1 MTETNRGAAAGR
13 RGRSNTVTFE
23 DYTGSRSSRYSLAW
37 SRLVPRLPQAA
48 AALSEMEQG
57 WSESLYRLVGE
68 PDARN

>member
-1 MTETNRGAAAGR
+1 MTETNRGAAAGS

-37 SRLVPRLPQAA
+37 SRLPQAA

-57 WSESLYRLVGE
+57 SSESLYRLVDE